1 MPPISAG
8 YHALQKARGARGPA
22 QLMYATGLPI
32 PRFRQSRHWSSMMLP
47 VSREHFLLVP
57 RPGGGQIAEVRRAR
71 MTSGQRQALGIIS
84 LEMYGRCKDAL
95 EGIGWR
101 EPAVLLG
108 PAGGVSGG
116 LEAARS
122 KGVLGFNGIKMHRV
136 AGGLVLFHTSHVMQY
151 PMQF

>member
-108 PAGGVSGG
+108 PAGGVRPS
-116 LEAARS
+116 A
-122 KGVLGFNGIKMHRV
+122 VD
-136 AGGLVLFHTSHVMQY
+136 
-151 PMQF
+151 